1 MQTVNVRYTIAA
13 PIEKIFEVLADHANY
28 KLLPG
33 VKDSRLVKLGTPV
46 KNGVGAVRFID
57 AGKARFTEEITRFE
71 PPTRMDY
78 QIIKSFPPVEQ
89 KCGSVRLEKTPG
101 GTVVNWTSTVELKIP
116 LIGKLLT
123 PLLVKELSAAF
134 LHTLQAIEQRLVK
147 QG

>member
-1 MQTVNVRYTIAA
+1 MQTINVRYTIAA
-13 PIEKIFEVLADHANY
+13 PIEKVFDILADHANY

-33 VKDSRLVKLGTPV
+33 VRDSRLIKLGTPV

-78 QIIKSFPPVEQ
+78 QITRSFPPLHH

-116 LIGKLLT
+116 LVGKLLT
-123 PLLVKELSAAF
+123 PLLAGELTKAF
-134 LHTLQAIEQRLVK
+134 QHTLRAIEGRLVK
-147 QG
+147 QA